1 MSGAM
6 HLSGDGKVPT
16 RANAPFVDFGSAL
29 LSTVGV
35 LAALMDRAKSGKGQ
49 KVETALLRTAINITN
64 SHLIEQAALNLNRIA
79 TLNRGFTAGPSDSF
93 KCKDGWIYAMTIGQ
107 PLFVRWCKL
116 MGDEDLAKDPRF
128 KDDLARGDNGEA
140 LSAIMQKW
148 CDARTVKEALA
159 ELEANRIPAGP
170 VYTPQ
175 QTLDD
180 PHVKAAQF
188 FHHMD
193 YPGMAKPAP
202 VLQEPVKL
210 SRTPLTIRRRAP
222 KLGEHTDQI
231 LKELGYEAAA
241 IEKLRA
247 EAGRLSALLGRA
259 AEWRAHRQRQVIQ
272 PAAAAYDPTR
282 GSHVSLH
289 CRRSAG
295 HGRRRHGRRRPDPP
309 YGPTLSFAV
318 YRNGEAIGRH
328 TLAFQHNG
336 ADLTVSTTIDFAVK
350 VLGVTAYRYIHRGQE
365 VWNGDSLPVGLHPD
379 RRQRHEVHGACPAD
393 RQWHRRPAH
402 VGPRGHAG
410 GTRCRRPTGTCA
422 RSARPPCSTPRTAHR
437 RTSRSRRSAARG

>member
-1 MSGAM
+1 MAGVLEGIRVLDFGRYIAGPFCGTMLGDLGAEVIRIEKLEGSEDRWVTPVAEGGEGAMFLQMGRNKLGLTLNPMKPAGQEIVRKLVAVSDVVIANLPYEDLKRMGIDYETISAINPRIILATNSTFGSEGPYATRVGFDTIGQAMSGAM

-16 RANAPFVDFGSAL
+16 RANAPFVDFSSAL

-64 SHLIEQAALNLNRIA
+64 SHLIEQAALQLNRIA
-79 TLNRGFTAGPSDSF
+79 TLNRGFTAGPSDSY

-116 MGDEDLAKDPRF
+116 MGDEGLTKDPRF

-170 VYTPQ
+170 VYAPQ
-175 QTLDD
+175 QALDD

-210 SRTPLTIRRRAP
+210 SRTPLSIRRRAP
-222 KLGEHTDQI
+222 RLGEHTDQI

-247 EAGRLSALLGRA
+247 ER
-259 AEWRAHRQRQVIQ
+259 V
-272 PAAAAYDPTR
+272 
-282 GSHVSLH
+282 V
-289 CRRSAG
+289 
-295 HGRRRHGRRRPDPP
+295 
-309 YGPTLSFAV
+309 
-318 YRNGEAIGRH
+318 
-328 TLAFQHNG
+328 
-336 ADLTVSTTIDFAVK
+336 
-350 VLGVTAYRYIHRGQE
+350 
-365 VWNGDSLPVGLHPD
+365 
-379 RRQRHEVHGACPAD
+379 
-393 RQWHRRPAH
+393 
-402 VGPRGHAG
+402 
-410 GTRCRRPTGTCA
+410 
-422 RSARPPCSTPRTAHR
+422 
-437 RTSRSRRSAARG
+437 